1 MLWRYAVCDIPF
13 TTPDG
18 TTAITDR
25 GERELAAASQR
36 KTAKCE
42 IVDFK
47 IDPCRGP
54 LLTDLRYDPGFAKI
68 SSNSGNFSV
77 FFRLPTQN
85 LAFFRLQRQD
95 LAFIKIWP
103 KSSEIWQI
111 LVNNSKEKQQFL
123 KQIVESQIGER
134 PLFRCRFFGFH
145 WVLFPGFFFSTS
157 TPSGAKECIA

>member
-1 MLWRYAVCDIPF
+1 MCDIPF

-47 IDPCRGP
+47 IDPWRGP

-68 SSNSGNFSV
+68 SSNSGNFPV

-85 LAFFRLQRQD
+85 SAKNYSSKFP
-95 LAFIKIWP
+95 P
-103 KSSEIWQI
+103 KSRQ
-111 LVNNSKEKQQFL
+111 N
-123 KQIVESQIGER
+123 
-134 PLFRCRFFGFH
+134 
-145 WVLFPGFFFSTS
+145 FPKSVKS
-157 TPSGAKECIA
+157 DKI